1 MLTKPSCFMH
11 EAEHKAPEIVLFN
24 VLSNVPIFYAVID
37 IDLFEISIKY
47 VPAQ

>member
-1 MLTKPSCFMH
+1 MH
-11 EAEHKAPEIVLFN
+11 EAKHKALEIVLFN
-24 VLSNVPIFYAVID
+24 VLSNAPIFHAVMD

>member
-1 MLTKPSCFMH
+1 MH
-11 EAEHKAPEIVLFN
+11 EAEHKAPEIVLN
-24 VLSNVPIFYAVID
+24 VLSNAPIFYAVID

>member
-1 MLTKPSCFMH
+1 MH
-11 EAEHKAPEIVLFN
+11 EAEHKAPEIVLLN
-24 VLSNVPIFYAVID
+24 VLSNAPIFYAIID

>member
-1 MLTKPSCFMH
+1 MKPSCFIH
-11 EAEHKAPEIVLFN
+11 EAEYKAPGIFLLN
-24 VLSNVPIFYAVID
+24 VLSNAPIFYSVKD